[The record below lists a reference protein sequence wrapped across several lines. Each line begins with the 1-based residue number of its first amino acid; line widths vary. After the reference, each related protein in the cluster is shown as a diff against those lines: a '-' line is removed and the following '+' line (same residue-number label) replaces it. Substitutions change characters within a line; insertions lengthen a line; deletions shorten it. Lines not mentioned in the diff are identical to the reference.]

1 MLRKLSMLMSG
12 LLTKSKRVIQSTEEY
27 DLFALDIVENSK
39 IKKVDKERFYIEEFS
54 QTLDYG
60 LEDITKLNHVNQVI
74 DWENSSLL
82 LCK

>member
-1 MLRKLSMLMSG
+1 MSE
-12 LLTKSKRVIQSTEEY
+12 LLTQSKRVIKLTEEY
-27 DLFALDIVENSK
+27 DLFALDIVKIST

-60 LEDITKLNHVNQVI
+60 LEDIIKLNYFNQVI
-74 DWENSSLL
+74 DWEKSSLL